1 MRRNIGRGT
10 RKRWADGR
18 WRDVTVTTMW
28 LSEQKVGW

>member
-18 WRDVTVTTMW
+18 WRDVTVTIW